1 MVTLGSAGLYVIFA
15 SAEEIKYRI
24 KSHWPI
30 NAGYRRP
37 HVTYTT
43 RHSVLKRSVQT
54 GFEFQSVDNWLQWE
68 PQLAHFI

>member
-1 MVTLGSAGLYVIFA
+1 MVTLGSAGLYLIFA

-30 NAGYRRP
+30 NAGYRGP

-43 RHSVLKRSVQT
+43 RHSVLKKSVQT